1 MTKDNNLLGKF
12 ELTGIPPAPRGVPQI
27 EVSFDLDSNG
37 IMNVSAAD
45 KSTGKTEKIEIKNDK
60 GRLSSAEI
68 ERMVSDAEKYKEDD
82 ENTKKRIE
90 AKNEL
95 ENYIYSIKGTTSE
108 DKVKETLSDEEM
120 ETITTNVDNAAEWLD
135 SHQTEDA
142 EVYQGKTKDL
152 QEIISPLMTKLHEA
166 AGSTEG
172 APGAPAPEGMEE
184 MMKNMGGQE
193 GMAEMM
199 KNMGGQEGMAEMMKN
214 MGGQEGMADMMKN
227 MGGQEGM
234 ADTGDGD
241 GDGEQ
246 GETQATVEEVD

>member
-1 MTKDNNLLGKF
+1 
-12 ELTGIPPAPRGVPQI
+12 
-27 EVSFDLDSNG
+27 
-37 IMNVSAAD
+37 
-45 KSTGKTEKIEIKNDK
+45 
-60 GRLSSAEI
+60 
-68 ERMVSDAEKYKEDD
+68 MVSDAEKYKEDD

-108 DKVKETLSDEEM
+108 DKVKETLSEEEL

-166 AGSTEG
+166 AGGGGATEG
-172 APGAPAPEGMEE
+172 TEPPAGGMPGGMNMEE

-199 KNMGGQEGMAEMMKN
+199 KNMGG
-214 MGGQEGMADMMKN
+214 
-227 MGGQEGM
+227 
-234 ADTGDGD
+234 GDK
-241 GDGEQ
+241 EPV
-246 GETQATVEEVD
+246 GETQASVEEVD